1 MKTGDGSKGEDG
13 PMRDEDPK
21 GQGER
26 ARGPGS
32 RPGGRPVR
40 GGAGGAGGNPGQ
52 ARQAGTGR
60 RNCEFQLLRYVPDV
74 VRNEFVHIG
83 VILREQGS
91 DRPAEVRFT
100 RDWRRVRCLDPEADT
115 ALLEGM
121 ESDLRRRFREEPEAR
136 LMRILDE
143 SLSLNVQ
150 MTAPKAYLAESLP
163 AGLEELMRLYV
174 EPHRREKLPRLRGRA
189 AIQAALRAE
198 FEHVGVWDLL
208 RKQIAA
214 SDYTRPGD
222 PLRIDVGYRPN
233 GLRRLTDEASLTATG
248 KHTLSGTAA
257 SAGTPLIR
265 MFHAVSLEPGVEMA
279 KVLAFSVAALRAG
292 VERVEKAALELTA
305 VIEPA
310 DRIGATDEEPDRL
323 EMYRF
328 GVETMEEHQIR
339 VLTTSDIGRVAET
352 ARRELRI

>member
-1 MKTGDGSKGEDG
+1 MKTGDE
-13 PMRDEDPK
+13 PMREK
-21 GQGER
+21 KGTRGQGR
-26 ARGPGS
+26 
-32 RPGGRPVR
+32 
-40 GGAGGAGGNPGQ
+40 GAGAHSAPTVAVGP
-52 ARQAGTGR
+52 GR

-83 VILREQGS
+83 VILREQDGG
-91 DRPAEVRFT
+91 RPAEVCFT

-121 ESDLRRRFREEPEAR
+121 ESDLRRRLRDEPEAG
-136 LMRILDE
+136 LMRILEE

-163 AGLEELMRLYV
+163 AGVEELMRMYV
-174 EPHRREKLPRLRGRA
+174 EPHRREKLPRIRGRA
-189 AIQAALRAE
+189 AVHAAMRGE
-198 FEHVGVWDLL
+198 FERAGVWDLL

-214 SDYTRPGD
+214 SEYTRPGD
-222 PLRIDVGYRPN
+222 PLRIDAGYRPN
-233 GLRRLTDEASLTATG
+233 G
-248 KHTLSGTAA
+248 
-257 SAGTPLIR
+257 IVR
-265 MFHAVSLEPGVEMA
+265 MFHAVSLDPGVEMA
-279 KVLAFSVAALRAG
+279 KVLAFSAAALRTG

-310 DRIGATDEEPDRL
+310 ARIGATDEDPERL

-339 VLTTSDIGRVAET
+339 VLTTSDMSRVADT
-352 ARRELRI
+352 ARRELAL